1 MQFHQTA
8 SAIAAEGAPVKCGV
22 MTRALNVGLVALSTS
37 MLTLNS
43 AFAQTTSGP
52 RSTLESIFNLIYGLV
67 GVVAGIAL
75 LVTALNWKTGNWL
88 GSHDPKKTFMTSV
101 IGTGIA
107 FGVVAIVAFIKA
119 SVTTGAGISS
129 V

>member
-1 MQFHQTA
+1 MQLNQSEA
-8 SAIAAEGAPVKCGV
+8 VLSDISMPAKCSP
-22 MTRALNVGLVALSTS
+22 MTRALNIGLIALSTS
-37 MLTLNS
+37 GLTMNS
-43 AFAQTTSGP
+43 ALAQTTSGP
-52 RSTLESIFNLIYGLV
+52 RATLESIFNLIYGLV

-119 SVTTGAGISS
+119 SVSTGAGIGS